1 MAKLFQINK
10 IIFILSFITSSYY
23 CQETKKFSD
32 FISINGYIKDMK
44 VLSFTSL
51 DSMMSDNLIHN
62 RINFKAYINNKI
74 TTVLG
79 IRNRIFYGEATGY
92 NPYFASI
99 LDNDNGA
106 VDLSFILIDKK
117 NIVFHS
123 ILDRAYV
130 KYSADKY
137 EFTIGRQRINWGMN
151 LAWTPNDIFNA
162 YSLLDFDYQERVGV
176 DAFKFKYFTKQ
187 MSSIELAASFTENID
202 SNIIAGIYKFN
213 KWKYDFQVLS
223 GNYFN
228 DIAIGFG
235 LDGNIKNAGFKS
247 EFTYFHPKRNF
258 IDTNGNISTSISYDY
273 SFKNGIYFNTSY
285 LYNSSG
291 VSTSLSNNSPLQTIF
306 LDISAKNIM
315 PSKHSYFIQISG
327 ALNPKS
333 TISFSSIYMQ
343 GVNLLLTMPSVSYSI
358 SDSWDLTLTGQ
369 SMIGKKNNNING
381 IGTGIFIRFMYSF

>member
-1 MAKLFQINK
+1 M
-10 IIFILSFITSSYY
+10 
-23 CQETKKFSD
+23 
-32 FISINGYIKDMK
+32 
-44 VLSFTSL
+44 
-51 DSMMSDNLIHN
+51 
-62 RINFKAYINNKI
+62 
-74 TTVLG
+74 
-79 IRNRIFYGEATGY
+79 
-92 NPYFASI
+92 
-99 LDNDNGA
+99 
-106 VDLSFILIDKK
+106 
-117 NIVFHS
+117 
-123 ILDRAYV
+123 

-162 YSLLDFDYQERVGV
+162 YSLLDFDYQERAGV
-176 DAFKFKYFTKQ
+176 DAFKFKYFTKK

-235 LDGNIKNAGFKS
+235 LDGNIKNAGFKG

-273 SFKNGIYFNTSY
+273 SFKNGLYFNTSY

-291 VSTSLSNNSPLQTIF
+291 INSPISNINSLQTIF
-306 LDISAKNIM
+306 RDISAKNIM
-315 PSKHSYFIQISG
+315 PSKHSYLIQTSG
-327 ALNPKS
+327 ILNPKL
-333 TISFSSIYMQ
+333 TISLTGIYMQ
-343 GVNLLLTMPSVSYSI
+343 SINLLLAIPSASYSM
-358 SDSWDLTLTGQ
+358 SNSWDLTLTGQ
-369 SMIGKKNNNING
+369 SMVGKTNNNING